1 MRKQFIVK
9 KEMQF
14 KLIFTVVLLFLL
26 IFVISSCN
34 IYLLMNYFISQLSK
48 QSPEISQAIS
58 DIFVMFRWRLLLIVG
73 VNIVIVILIGILFT
87 HQIAGPAYNIER
99 VLTKMA
105 EGNLA
110 LRVKLRK
117 NDQLSNLEEV
127 LNLFLEKHRE
137 RLRKIKVITIEVNKL
152 ATKCKNNNE
161 DTAELARLSEQLE
174 KEIVKIKI
182 EEQD

>member
-34 IYLLMNYFISQLSK
+34 IYLLMNYFITQLQK
-48 QSPEISQAIS
+48 RSPEITSAIS
-58 DIFVMFRWRLLLIVG
+58 QIFVMFKWRLLLIIG
-73 VNIVIVILIGILFT
+73 VNIVIVVLIGILFT

-99 VLTKMA
+99 VLTKMSD
-105 EGNLA
+105 GDLS

-137 RLRKIKVITIEVNKL
+137 RLRKIKVISLEVNKL
-152 ATKCKNNNE
+152 ASKHKNDNDDAME
-161 DTAELARLSEQLE
+161 ISRLSEQLE
-174 KEIVKIKI
+174 KEIVKIRI
-182 EEQD
+182 EDQD

>member
-34 IYLLMNYFISQLSK
+34 IYLLMNYFISQLSQK
-48 QSPEISQAIS
+48 SPEISQSIS
-58 DIFVMFRWRLLLIVG
+58 DIFVMFRWRLLLIIG

-99 VLTKMA
+99 VLTKMS

-137 RLRKIKVITIEVNKL
+137 RLRKIKVISIEVNKL
-152 ATKCKNNNE
+152 AVKCQGNNE
-161 DTAELARLSEQLE
+161 DTAELARLSNQLE